1 VKKIQLFALHL
12 LSGRLLLELMEM
24 RERYCK
30 SLREVLMAAQG
41 KLNSFRGRGLPLVT
55 VCIPA
60 RNEERFIGQA
70 LYAIR
75 KVNLYPRV
83 EVIVIDQE
91 STDNTV
97 KIAEKFGAKV
107 INVEYERNGKKLGV
121 GISRHLG
128 SLEAKGEIIVQID
141 ADTLLTP
148 FLIPRAVAQL
158 SGDKIGVYYG
168 AHYYY
173 DGNLLLNLSAHYY
186 DKFFRKPYNTPGYFM
201 AYTKALYD
209 HVQFDI
215 NAPFLHEDYV
225 FGEQVFKRFGVH
237 IFRFDKESIVLVSS
251 RTWRRKGL
259 LAQLNYVLTPVK
271 GLL

>member
-1 VKKIQLFALHL
+1 VKRIQLFALHL

-30 SLREVLMAAQG
+30 SLREVLMAARG

-97 KIAEKFGAKV
+97 KIAKKFGAKV
-107 INVEYERNGKKLGV
+107 INVEYERNARAHRAGNRVGGIRRGEVFMIAKKNSYQP
-121 GISRHLG
+121 GITG
-128 SLEAKGEIIVQID
+128 
-141 ADTLLTP
+141 
-148 FLIPRAVAQL
+148 
-158 SGDKIGVYYG
+158 
-168 AHYYY
+168 
-173 DGNLLLNLSAHYY
+173 
-186 DKFFRKPYNTPGYFM
+186 
-201 AYTKALYD
+201 
-209 HVQFDI
+209 
-215 NAPFLHEDYV
+215 
-225 FGEQVFKRFGVH
+225 
-237 IFRFDKESIVLVSS
+237 
-251 RTWRRKGL
+251 
-259 LAQLNYVLTPVK
+259 
-271 GLL
+271 